1 MKNTAALCKAPR
13 MKEVPVLQ
21 LWPSDWDKWP
31 DSHVRLTLER
41 ALVQVQSSGLWGR
54 ENKFKLEWTHSVR
67 LLEEPGQHR
76 QSPAKKAAGRG
87 MRAVAGRG
95 AQQGGTPA
103 GPLRAAHPAGV

>member
-1 MKNTAALCKAPR
+1 MKNTAALRKAPR

-41 ALVQVQSSGLWGR
+41 ALVQVQSGLGGR

-67 LLEEPGQHR
+67 LLQEPGQHR
-76 QSPAKKAAGRG
+76 QSPAKKAAGKEA
-87 MRAVAGRG
+87 RAVAGRG
-95 AQQGGTPA
+95 AQQGGTLA
-103 GPLRAAHPAGV
+103 GPLRTAPPVGV